1 MYRWWI
7 ADECGDGHYNM
18 LNSEWVTDKP
28 IDFSPVFPEDDDGN
42 ATYVDRYRPG
52 SSTLISRD
60 VDSKPLKAVLE
71 IAQGYYSEEP
81 ELEDP
86 EGSAGWVTIPY
97 GHGWRLLDDRLG
109 IEITADK
116 PDAWTTG
123 AEKTPDGTTPAI
135 PKVSTI
141 LWTATPTQETA
152 FLLRLTTVIEADQRI
167 GIPNTSTANAVTA
180 LMRDASPTDFARERS
195 IDGRDHFQYCTI
207 APGSRYYATQKD
219 QNGNGSDGTN
229 PLVVRDDTKAALT
242 HAEQLRSAHEFP
254 TLAGS
259 ATLPFLTNYY
269 QIGDRVQ
276 IIQGRN
282 VTLQT
287 NVGVSQGE
295 APSYPWITAFAWD
308 FAGDKQQTILQFSD
322 RRAEPQGV

>member
-1 MYRWWI
+1 MLQQVEITVYLAPGFEPSSGDATDPSPFDLSKLTDATSDQRRMYRWWI

-71 IAQGYYSEEP
+71 IAQGYYSEDP

-195 IDGRDHFQYCTI
+195 IDGTIISSIARSLLDRDTMRPRRTRTVT
-207 APGSRYYATQKD
+207 APTA
-219 QNGNGSDGTN
+219 
-229 PLVVRDDTKAALT
+229 PI
-242 HAEQLRSAHEFP
+242 RSW
-254 TLAGS
+254 S
-259 ATLPFLTNYY
+259 ATTRRRHSHTPSSSARLT
-269 QIGDRVQ
+269 
-276 IIQGRN
+276 
-282 VTLQT
+282 
-287 NVGVSQGE
+287 S
-295 APSYPWITAFAWD
+295 F
-308 FAGDKQQTILQFSD
+308 
-322 RRAEPQGV
+322 RRWRARRRCRS